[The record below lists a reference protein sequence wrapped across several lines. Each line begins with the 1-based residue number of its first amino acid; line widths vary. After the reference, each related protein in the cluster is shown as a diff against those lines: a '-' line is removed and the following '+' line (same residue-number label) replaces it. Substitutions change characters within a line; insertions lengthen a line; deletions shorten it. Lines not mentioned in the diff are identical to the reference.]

1 MLSTQLQSF
10 KTMPLAKQQRI
21 KKWWVWLKHLPEA
34 EQSRLR
40 QEWLK
45 LDQAEKRTY
54 IDTLQKRYGD

>member
-1 MLSTQLQSF
+1 
-10 KTMPLAKQQRI
+10 MPLAKQQRI